1 VLRTYNEARARLATD
16 EELRAFGADPSLQPL
31 HGQMVI
37 EIIHGT
43 YGAEDE
49 ALEALVSIRPAA
61 GNVIVFETYEGE
73 DGEADQPAGIS
84 HANTAADV

>member
-1 VLRTYNEARARLATD
+1 VRPTRLPWATV
-16 EELRAFGADPSLQPL
+16 RPPAWPISQV
-31 HGQMVI
+31 VI

-43 YGAEDE
+43 YGAEGE

-73 DGEADQPAGIS
+73 DSKDDEPAGM
-84 HANTAADV
+84 AVADTAADR